1 MEKFRDHEKE
11 YKSKR
16 PTKAAMLNETEIKG
30 KFNYG
35 SGSDFD
41 GDFSDEEGSNQ
52 ESEAEMT
59 DENEAPDIHLDR
71 QWLANFIS
79 ETLRT
84 IIGQYDSEQEKIQN
98 KKTKGGQKKNRD
110 KINALK
116 NKKSQ
121 FQHVKDRAEELQIT
135 IDYLEAGQIRS
146 LRQQVKQLNANTED
160 DGLRNTVLNE
170 INQLIEISEQNRRAQ
185 APNSG
190 SASLKGA
197 NQSASIQGRV

>member
-1 MEKFRDHEKE
+1 
-11 YKSKR
+11 
-16 PTKAAMLNETEIKG
+16 
-30 KFNYG
+30 
-35 SGSDFD
+35 
-41 GDFSDEEGSNQ
+41 
-52 ESEAEMT
+52 MT

-84 IIGQYDSEQEKIQN
+84 IIGQYDTEQEKIQN

-146 LRQQVKQLNANTED
+146 LRQQVKQLNGNTED
-160 DGLRNTVLNE
+160 DALRNNVLNE

-190 SASLKGA
+190 SAALKGA
-197 NQSASIQGRV
+197 NQSASIQGRVQIDQLNLRDADDLVTEDLAVN